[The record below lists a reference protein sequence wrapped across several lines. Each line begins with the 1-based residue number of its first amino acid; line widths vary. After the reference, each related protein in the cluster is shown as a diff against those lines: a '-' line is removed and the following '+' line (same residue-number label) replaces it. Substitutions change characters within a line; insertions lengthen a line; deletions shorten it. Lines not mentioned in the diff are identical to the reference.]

1 MLDAKQAF
9 DASVTRHPAARVT
22 GRRNA
27 RIARSRR
34 GLALGKL
41 FSVEYN
47 PNYSPNSCVCV
58 PFICFCNR
66 TPMTLAPPLRLGV
79 YCPLVK
85 ERG

>member
-47 PNYSPNSCVCV
+47 ANYNPTSCVCV
-58 PFICFCNR
+58 PFIWIRNR
-66 TPMTLAPPLRLGV
+66 MPMALASTLRHGV